1 MNEAMEEIEKAGA
14 GVVRDVPLQSVEELA
29 LMEDSVDF
37 DTIACQYRSPHRLLH
52 GPQLLTVI
60 PEKLTDGTRI
70 SMHTFPISQN
80 LRSTHSRK

>member
-37 DTIACQYRSPHRLLH
+37 DTIACQYRSPPRLLD

-60 PEKLTDGTRI
+60 PEKSTDGVRT
-70 SMHTFPISQN
+70 SMHTFPISHEP
-80 LRSTHSRK
+80 RSAHSRK